1 MSWHSMAD
9 FGVTPYVRALF
20 KNLKIGS
27 FGQPPRIIIVSVA
40 EMEEKEISEP
50 SGRRKGLM

>member
-9 FGVTPYVRALF
+9 FGVPPYVRALF

-27 FGQPPRIIIVSVA
+27 LGQPPRIIIVSVA
-40 EMEEKEISEP
+40 EIEEKEISEP
-50 SGRRKGLM
+50 SGRRKGPM